1 MFVEGGTTEVGR
13 HLAASPPAALGT
25 LAFTVAIVYG
35 VVYVSD
41 LQDVRV
47 TRRVLGLFPRRLVGV
62 LGVPLVAAAVGPT
75 AWGRITWAEPAAAVG
90 RVVAAH
96 LPMAVGAALGDILP
110 GT

>member
-47 TRRVLGLFPRRLVGV
+47 TRRVLG
-62 LGVPLVAAAVGPT
+62 VPLVAAAVGPT

-90 RVVAAH
+90 SVVAAH
-96 LPMAVGAALGDILP
+96 LPIAVGAALGDILP